1 MLRRIG
7 KNAPHGIKMKKK
19 TSIVTVLLTVLIL
32 LLGACTPA
40 QNPTQSAS
48 QPDTASPEETAT
60 NEPEATPDTRTE
72 AEKLADF
79 YGDGYN
85 TNTLI
90 GIDQFGRTFE
100 AGGEDRKGKQ
110 VGIFYWPWFGEK
122 STTGVYNNT
131 EILKMK
137 NGLKLLT
144 SLDDVD
150 PDISPAYQD
159 HYWGEPLFGYYHS
172 QDKWVIRRHLRM
184 LGLAGV
190 DYICFD
196 ATNGIAFSS
205 VAKTVL
211 SCIDELQKEGF
222 NPPRLTFYTHYKS
235 MQVVKRLYKDV
246 YSANY
251 CPNGWYTYEGK
262 PMIIAY
268 DNPEDDIKAT
278 GGPYKPAKY
287 NDEIAN
293 FFTFV
298 RPEWPNEYRMYNDS
312 IAWVEWKYPIPYH
325 SKFSAMTVSPSAHV
339 GCPYSYS
346 LTGRTTNWGR
356 GWDPQSGKNISEN
369 VEKGTFFQLNW
380 DRALDR
386 DPDMIFVGGWNE
398 WTMTKQEWG
407 GEYVFVDN
415 VNMEYSRDIEP
426 MKGGYNDAFYMQM
439 TDNIRKYKK
448 TEVPSG
454 KFDYVTPG
462 ADFDWNGVKAV
473 FRKFEA
479 ANEARDEDGKPETVH
494 YVTAAARNNAKEIR
508 VVTDKDNI
516 YFMIKCEN
524 AVTAREE
531 KTWMNLFI
539 GTGELSLKGW
549 EGYEYV
555 INRSSQ
561 GSVDKLSEGMK
572 TTACGQAEVTVKDN
586 VMLITV
592 ARSVLGLEANNNS
605 FYFKLAD
612 NVENSEDIMDYYVTG
627 CSLPIGRMSFRYVG

>member
-1 MLRRIG
+1 MRRTG
-7 KNAPHGIKMKKK
+7 RMKRKI
-19 TSIVTVLLTVLIL
+19 SFLTVLLIIFV
-32 LLGACTPA
+32 LLGACSPA
-40 QNPTQSAS
+40 QTPTGSAS
-48 QPDTASPEETAT
+48 QPDVTASDETAP
-60 NEPEATPDTRTE
+60 NEPTATPDTRTE

-79 YGDGYN
+79 YGGGYN

-100 AGGEDRKGKQ
+100 TGGEDRKGKQ
-110 VGIFYWPWFGEK
+110 VGIFYWPWFSEK

-131 EILKMK
+131 EILKME

-144 SLDDVD
+144 SLKDVN

-159 HYWGEPLFGYYHS
+159 HYWDEPLFGYYHS

-196 ATNGIAFSS
+196 ATNGIAFSA

-251 CPNGWYTYEGK
+251 CPNGWYTYDGK

-268 DNPEDDIKAT
+268 TEPKDDIKAT
-278 GGPYKPAKY
+278 GGPYNPSKY

-298 RPEWPNEYRMYNDS
+298 RPEWPNEYRMYKDS

-325 SKFSAMTVSPSAHV
+325 GKFSAMTVSPSAHV

-346 LTGRTTNWGR
+346 LTGHTTNWGR
-356 GWDPQSGKNISEN
+356 GWDPQSGQNISEN

-407 GEYVFVDN
+407 GEYAFVDN
-415 VNMEYSRDIEP
+415 VNLEYSRDIEP
-426 MKGGYNDAFYMQM
+426 MKGGCNDAFYMQM

-448 TEVPSG
+448 TEVPAG
-454 KFDYVTPG
+454 KFDSVTPG

-473 FRKFEA
+473 FRKYEA
-479 ANEARDEDGKPETVH
+479 VNEARDEDGKPETVH
-494 YVTAAARNNAKEIR
+494 YITAAARNNAKEIR
-508 VVTDKDNI
+508 AVTDKDNI

-524 AVTAREE
+524 AITAREE

-561 GSVDKLSEGMK
+561 GSVDRLDESMK
-572 TTACGQAEVTVKDN
+572 TTSCGQAEVTVKDN

-592 ARSVLGLEANNNS
+592 ARRVLGLEANNNS